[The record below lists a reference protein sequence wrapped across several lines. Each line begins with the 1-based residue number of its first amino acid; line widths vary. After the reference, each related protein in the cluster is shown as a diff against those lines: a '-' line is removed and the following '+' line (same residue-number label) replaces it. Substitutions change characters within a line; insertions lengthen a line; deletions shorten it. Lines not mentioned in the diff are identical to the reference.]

1 MVGLWVPRTVS
12 RLLIGALAA
21 FEAVSAVGARKS
33 ACSAELLL
41 RHRREH
47 GMIRPWLCG

>member
-1 MVGLWVPRTVS
+1 
-12 RLLIGALAA
+12 
-21 FEAVSAVGARKS
+21 VGAQKPAYS
-33 ACSAELLL
+33 ADLLL